1 MNVYLNDELK
11 DMFFNLNLI
20 QSYTVFRISR

>member
-20 QSYTVFRISR
+20 QSYTVMQQII